1 MSRAPLPL
9 SLPRALLVAV
19 TALLG
24 SAQAA
29 QTPAEAAVTQRV
41 EALLHRMTLDEKI
54 GQLTQ
59 LGAGTPGPNKETTD
73 DLIRAGK
80 AGSVLWTIN
89 SADIERM
96 QRVAVK
102 ESRLGIPLLFGFDV
116 IHGYKNV
123 FPVPLG
129 MAATWDPALVERAQA
144 MAAKESWVSGVNW
157 TFSPMVDI
165 ARDARWG
172 RIVEGAGED
181 TFLGIAMARAQV
193 LGFQGPKLGTPER
206 VLASVKHF
214 AAYGAAD
221 GGGITTRST
230 CPRCSCAMST
240 CPSRRPSTPARAR

>member
-1 MSRAPLPL
+1 M
-9 SLPRALLVAV
+9 

-181 TFLGIAMARAQV
+181 TFPGHRHGACPGAGLPGPQARHA
-193 LGFQGPKLGTPER
+193 
-206 VLASVKHF
+206 
-214 AAYGAAD
+214 
-221 GGGITTRST
+221 
-230 CPRCSCAMST
+230 
-240 CPSRRPSTPARAR
+240 